1 MCNRSLWLACSHIF
15 QYNLQS
21 EAQDEAVLPD
31 DSGMMQLYNMMILWL
46 DVFREYLIYLYR
58 KRQRM

>member
-46 DVFREYLIYLYR
+46 DVFREYLIYL
-58 KRQRM
+58 